1 MEYRSILV
9 HLDNSERARACVDV
23 ALHVAK
29 QHRAHVSALY
39 APALIEHRLDYVFT
53 FGTEYWDRQIREEDD
68 RRRALEHYFLSRL
81 ADVQLT
87 GNWHT
92 AQRAAEREMIA
103 RARLADLVVLRQS
116 DPEDPNASLGNRFQT
131 RVTLAA
137 GRPVLWVPFTG
148 KCPGVG
154 NQIVVAWD
162 GGQSA
167 TRALYDA
174 LPFMRL
180 AQQTSLVTFT
190 LENKERDRIPG
201 ADIGL
206 VLARHGIA
214 VEVAALRPPPTVSV
228 EAALLSRVK
237 DKGCDLLVMGAYG
250 HARWREI
257 LLGGVTHAVMGAM
270 PVPVLMSH

>member
-9 HLDNSERARACVDV
+9 HLDNSERAQACVDV
-23 ALHVAK
+23 ALEVAQ

-39 APALIEHRLDYVFT
+39 APAVIEHRLDYVFT

-81 ADVQLT
+81 ADAKLT
-87 GNWHT
+87 GEWRTVQQH
-92 AQRAAEREMIA
+92 AEREMIA
-103 RARLADLVVLRQS
+103 RTRFADLIVLRQS
-116 DPEDPNASLGNRFQT
+116 DPEDPDASLGNRFQT

-148 KCPGVG
+148 KFPSVG
-154 NQIVVAWD
+154 NRVVVAWD

-174 LPFMRL
+174 LPFMRH

-228 EAALLSRVK
+228 EAALLSRVQR
-237 DKGCDLLVMGAYG
+237 DGCDLLVMGAYG